1 MSRMDII
8 KEGMSSIILTM
19 VASVLLIIL
28 GIIYF
33 GVTLLVIKI
42 ASDVFFGPG
51 LQANWAVLAAAI
63 LAFGAILAGAIE
75 KG

>member
-1 MSRMDII
+1 MDAI
-8 KEGMSSIILTM
+8 KESFESLFITSI
-19 VASVLLIIL
+19 ASILLIVL

-33 GVTLLVIKI
+33 GVTLLVIKL
-42 ASDVFFGPG
+42 ASRAVFGPG

-75 KG
+75 KGS